1 MKTIRLLQSLLI
13 ALGVFSGVVFAHGEC
28 PGTGVIDYSSMT
40 CFFPD
45 GSSPPMTIGVPSSG
59 SSSGSSGSARP
70 QPPKII
76 NRYGAVAMNS
86 KTGGYDSSF
95 GQDSSKQA
103 SKQALDKCGSGCR
116 IIATYANTCAA
127 MSWGSYQ
134 NSSAKN
140 GKTSVEF
147 GANSQIAE
155 ANALKSCK
163 AKGNQNCQIVFSECS
178 KYK

>member
-1 MKTIRLLQSLLI
+1 
-13 ALGVFSGVVFAHGEC
+13 
-28 PGTGVIDYSSMT
+28 
-40 CFFPD
+40 
-45 GSSPPMTIGVPSSG
+45 
-59 SSSGSSGSARP
+59 
-70 QPPKII
+70 
-76 NRYGAVAMNS
+76 MNS